1 MENPEEQPIFSFDG
15 LKRLLQ
21 SRGYIID
28 ETKGPYTQIDPDDV
42 TKEEIEKDIQ
52 AFKTIHEG
60 CEMKENSKKLVI
72 WVD

>member
-1 MENPEEQPIFSFDG
+1 MFNLFKKTFTVVEYKG
-15 LKRLLQ
+15 GKT
-21 SRGYIID
+21 Y
-28 ETKGPYTQIDPDDV
+28 ETHLVG

>member
-1 MENPEEQPIFSFDG
+1 MFNLF
-15 LKRLLQ
+15 KRTFTIVEIKN
-21 SRGYIID
+21 GKTYI
-28 ETKGPYTQIDPDDV
+28 THLTG